1 MSIGSNLY
9 VVDGNI
15 SDVEIILSAIG
26 ASEITR
32 KVACFDFADDS
43 SDVVTRISDI
53 VAKHREL
60 ASLHIV
66 SHGRPGALVSGATV
80 IDANGLLD
88 RADDLARIG
97 AALAPGG
104 DILLYGC
111 DVAAGE
117 EGRDFIG
124 RLAEL
129 TGANVAASET
139 PTGAADRGGD
149 WRLEAR
155 VGSVTTPVLE
165 VPAYPGILVSA
176 SAAPTIGGLVPVSVT
191 EGGSAGS
198 VGSGISIS
206 GGSSYGGGSITFKLT
221 SPVAGDQFLLTS
233 DSDPNAA
240 GAISISGALVYY
252 GTGSA
257 RIQIGV
263 VDSVENGQN
272 GQPLTIDFTRDFT
285 NPSFENGTT
294 GWTIGESRV
303 ILGTTSINGHVTPA
317 DTTIPPNAGDDA
329 GDIQSMTYSSQ
340 LSTGEHSD
348 GAQSLR
354 LYNSG
359 QTNAG
364 YDVVHGPYAYSDTFA
379 AVAGDTFYFDW
390 RAAAG
395 SDAYDAFGYLMNADT
410 GAYQV
415 VLNETGANASGNT
428 PWATNSVT
436 IPTSGNWFFVFV
448 GGTYDFTGGTAVG
461 GSLYIDNFRVAVG
474 GVTDSIVAAVANHV
488 SYQSTG
494 DAALDDRTLQVVV
507 SDSAGNQTT
516 ATTAVEVVNAN
527 DAPTG
532 AVSLSGPPAQGRTL
546 TATNSIAD
554 PDGFDPAGVSYQW
567 QRLGSDGN
575 WHNIVG
581 ATGDSYVLTQDDV
594 RSKVRAVASYTD
606 HGGTVE
612 TVAGAESRMIED
624 AHFAPTGGIAIGGTA
639 AQGEALTLTDTV
651 ADADGIASSAY
662 QWQRWDGS
670 AWVDITGAT
679 GTSYVLTQADVGHD
693 VRAELRYVDGDGLAT
708 IVSSAAVSSVAN
720 VNVAPT
726 GGLAIGGTAAQGE
739 TLALTDTVADADGI
753 ASSAYQWQRWDG
765 SAWVD
770 ISGATGTS
778 YVLTQA
784 DVGHDVRAELR
795 YVDGDGLATTV
806 SSAALSSVA
815 DASFAPT
822 GGLAIGGTTAQGE
835 TLTLTDTVADA
846 DGITSSAY
854 QWQRWDGSAW
864 VDISGATGTS
874 YVLTQA
880 DVGHDVR
887 AELRYVDGDGLATTV
902 SSAAT
907 SAVTNVNFAP
917 TGGLAIGGTTAQGET
932 LTLTDT
938 VADADGVASP
948 AYQWQRLGTDGAWH
962 DISGATGTSYVLT
975 QADVG
980 HDVRAE
986 LRYVDG
992 DGVATTVSSA
1002 ATSAV
1007 TNVNFAPTGGLAVG
1021 GTAAQGETLTL
1032 TDTVADA
1039 DGIASPAY
1047 QWQRWDG
1054 SAWVDISGA
1063 TGTSYVLTQAD
1074 VGHDVRAELRYVDG
1088 DGLATIVSSAT
1099 VSSVADVNDAPVGA
1113 VVANGAAVQG
1123 RTLTATNTVT
1133 DADGISTPGT
1143 YQWQRQGADGAWH
1156 DIVGATAATY
1166 ALTQTDVGARM
1177 RAVLHYVDDAGAH
1190 ETVAGAA
1197 TGVVAN
1203 INDLP
1208 VAQDD
1213 RFAEMRNA
1221 RTVTIDVLANDTDP
1235 DGDALHVTRIDGHDI
1250 APGGSVTLDSGTVTL
1265 DESGHLVFSPFLTFD
1280 GAVSF
1285 TYTAEDGAGG
1295 ASVGHVAG
1303 SVATSAEWSALG
1315 HDLQDVVGGAGL
1327 ALPSDLNDLIYAA
1340 SVVLPGAF
1348 ITSDDARSIV
1358 GYQPGAGLDLVTDD
1372 VLPDASMLSR
1382 MLLALAQTRDSS
1394 AAPVLSSDAD
1404 GAWTSSV
1411 DQSLLFQT
1419 ALGSDQHVRI
1429 DYGGGS
1435 TSFSGTASSGWTR
1448 SFALQSLRPD
1458 FSADL
1463 VTQSDG
1469 NAQGQLH
1476 EASVGTG
1483 SALSI
1488 DIGGL
1493 QAGTPQAGLSNKYGF
1508 VDFVTP
1514 DAHSAV
1520 AISRSVAVAD
1530 TLGGA
1535 DDQTAVV
1542 HMRQNGVSDVSV
1554 MFYKVDDLSGS
1565 IDGIDPGDARYGAA
1579 TESRAYHLSDGGT
1592 WLQGSGYGQYGE
1604 GEIAGIDN
1612 GDIIAMRLHTGAGDD
1627 FYAFA
1632 NANSDGQIAHLWGYG
1647 YNTWGW
1653 EDTAGG
1659 GDRDFNDLV
1668 VQLDFVGKQLDSLL
1682 LA

>member
-1 MSIGSNLY
+1 MGEMMSIGSNLY

-198 VGSGISIS
+198 VAPGISIS
-206 GGSSYGGGSITFKLT
+206 GGSNYGGGSITFKLT

-272 GQPLTIDFTRDFT
+272 GQPLTIDFTREFT

-410 GAYQV
+410 GAYQI

-726 GGLAIGGTAAQGE
+726 GGLTLDGAAAQGR
-739 TLALTDTVADADGI
+739 TLTVTDTVADADGI

-765 SAWVD
+765 SAW
-770 ISGATGTS
+770 T
-778 YVLTQA
+778 
-784 DVGHDVRAELR
+784 
-795 YVDGDGLATTV
+795 
-806 SSAALSSVA
+806 
-815 DASFAPT
+815 
-822 GGLAIGGTTAQGE
+822 
-835 TLTLTDTVADA
+835 
-846 DGITSSAY
+846 
-854 QWQRWDGSAW
+854 
-864 VDISGATGTS
+864 
-874 YVLTQA
+874 
-880 DVGHDVR
+880 
-887 AELRYVDGDGLATTV
+887 
-902 SSAAT
+902 
-907 SAVTNVNFAP
+907 
-917 TGGLAIGGTTAQGET
+917 
-932 LTLTDT
+932 
-938 VADADGVASP
+938 
-948 AYQWQRLGTDGAWH
+948 
-962 DISGATGTSYVLT
+962 
-975 QADVG
+975 
-980 HDVRAE
+980 
-986 LRYVDG
+986 
-992 DGVATTVSSA
+992 
-1002 ATSAV
+1002 
-1007 TNVNFAPTGGLAVG
+1007 
-1021 GTAAQGETLTL
+1021 
-1032 TDTVADA
+1032 
-1039 DGIASPAY
+1039 
-1047 QWQRWDG
+1047 
-1054 SAWVDISGA
+1054 DISGA

-1088 DGLATIVSSAT
+1088 DGLATIVSSAA

-1123 RTLTATNTVT
+1123 HTLTATNTVT

-1143 YQWQRQGADGAWH
+1143 YQWQRQSADGAWH

-1265 DESGHLVFSPFLTFD
+1265 DRSGHLVFSPFLTFD

-1295 ASVGHVAG
+1295 ASVGRVTGTVA
-1303 SVATSAEWSALG
+1303 AAPEWSALG

-1327 ALPSDLNDLIYAA
+1327 AMPHDLNDLIYAA

-1348 ITSDDARSIV
+1348 ITSDDARSII
-1358 GYQPGAGLDLVTDD
+1358 GYQPGAGLDLLSGG
-1372 VLPDASMLSR
+1372 VLPDADVLSK

-1394 AAPVLSSDAD
+1394 VAPVLSTDAH
-1404 GAWTSSV
+1404 GAWSSSV

-1419 ALGSDQHVRI
+1419 ALGSDQDVRI
-1429 DYGGGS
+1429 DYGDGS
-1435 TSFSGTASSGWTR
+1435 TSFSGAASSGWTR
-1448 SFALQSLRPD
+1448 SFALQSLRSD

-1463 VTQSDG
+1463 VKQSDG

-1476 EASVGTG
+1476 EASVATG

-1493 QAGTPQAGLSNKYGF
+1493 QAGTPQADLSNKYGF

-1632 NANSDGQIAHLWGYG
+1632 NANSDGQTAHLWGYG

-1668 VQLDFVGKQLDSLL
+1668 VQLDFIGKQLDSLL